1 MLRYGETSDSLLSDR
16 RKYSLSFYR
25 FRENE
30 TIERIIEMKKYQRK
44 NSTYYIGALFF
55 ILISTIFAVVLQFFK
70 GDVLDYAIAG
80 DAGTTLKYAVLL
92 IGFILGEVL
101 LYYCYKRLSARFS
114 VGCTRL
120 LKHDIFE
127 SIIQQD
133 YVTYKEKQQG
143 EYVAK
148 YTNEADMIKSRY
160 FQMLPLFWEILLK
173 IIFVSLALFILDW
186 RIALITILLLT
197 TPLYVPKLIEKRL
210 QKAQTEYLKAVE
222 ENLAKVNDWLSG
234 FEIIKNFSIE
244 RQILL
249 SFDESNTLSMDKLFR
264 DTILGAAAQLITTLI
279 SYLSYF
285 IVLACSTWLVLSG
298 EFSAGDFFVAIG
310 MIDQLS
316 YPLISLA
323 EIIRQLIAIKPS
335 CTAMEQFVSQ
345 SKKDTDAKSLACIE
359 KEICYDGVSFGYTD
373 DRSLLQGF
381 SFTAEK
387 GKKYLIKG
395 SSGCGKTTAINLL
408 LRYYDVTS
416 GKITIDGVP
425 ISEYDTTYAAI
436 TVVRQEAILF
446 HDTLRNNLTMYGDAS
461 DDKLMETLKNLGLD
475 RFANLQSLDTIIT
488 ENGANLSGGEKKRI
502 CLARALLRDTSVL
515 ILDEPLANLDESTA
529 KKIEDLL
536 LSISG
541 KLLLVVSHQFTEDK
555 LCLFDDVIVLGT
567 QLK

>member
-1 MLRYGETSDSLLSDR
+1 
-16 RKYSLSFYR
+16 
-25 FRENE
+25 
-30 TIERIIEMKKYQRK
+30 MKKYQRK
-44 NSTYYIGALFF
+44 NSAYYIGALVF
-55 ILISTIFAVVLQFFK
+55 IFISTVFAVVLQFFK
-70 GDVLDYAIAG
+70 GDVLDCAIAG

-92 IGFILGEVL
+92 IGFIIGEVL

-127 SIIQQD
+127 SIIRQD
-133 YVTYKEKQQG
+133 YVTYKEKPQG

-210 QKAQTEYLKAVE
+210 QKAQTEYLKTVE

-249 SFDESNTLSMDKLFR
+249 RFDESNTLSMDKLLC
-264 DTILGAAAQLITTLI
+264 DTILGATAQLITTLI

-285 IVLACSTWLVLSG
+285 IVLACSIWLVLSR

-323 EIIRQLIAIKPS
+323 EIIRQFIAIRPS
-335 CTAMEQFVSQ
+335 CRALERFVLQ
-345 SKKDTDAKSLACIE
+345 SKKDADGKSLSGIE
-359 KEICYDGVSFGYTD
+359 KEIRYDSVSFGYTD
-373 DRSLLQGF
+373 DRLLLQDF
-381 SFTAEK
+381 NFRLEK

-395 SSGCGKTTAINLL
+395 PSGCGKTTAVNLI
-408 LRYYDVTS
+408 LRYFDVTS

-425 ISEYDTTYAAI
+425 IAEYDTTYSAI
-436 TVVRQEAILF
+436 TVVRQEAVLF
-446 HDTLRNNLTMYGDAS
+446 HDTLRNNLTMYSDMS
-461 DDKLMETLKNLGLD
+461 DDKLIKMLKSLSLD
-475 RFANLQSLDTIIT
+475 RFANSQSLDTVIT

-502 CLARALLRDTSVL
+502 CLARALLRDTGVL

-529 KKIEDLL
+529 KRIEDLL

-541 KLLLVVSHQFTEDK
+541 KLLLVVSHQFSGEK
-555 LCLFDDVIVLGT
+555 LFLFDDVIVLRS
-567 QLK
+567 Q

>member
-1 MLRYGETSDSLLSDR
+1 
-16 RKYSLSFYR
+16 
-25 FRENE
+25 
-30 TIERIIEMKKYQRK
+30 MKKYQRK
-44 NSTYYIGALFF
+44 NSVYYIGALVF
-55 ILISTIFAVVLQFFK
+55 ILISTVFAVVLQFFK

-80 DAGTTLKYAVLL
+80 DVGTTFRYAALL

-101 LYYCYKRLSARFS
+101 FYYGYRRFSARFS

-127 SIIQQD
+127 SIIRQD
-133 YVTYKEKQQG
+133 YVIYKEKQQG

-160 FQMLPLFWEILLK
+160 FQMKPLFWEILLK
-173 IIFVSLALFILDW
+173 IIFVSLALFLLDW

-210 QKAQTEYLKAVE
+210 QKAQTEYLKAVG

-244 RQILL
+244 RKILL
-249 SFDESNTLSMDKLFR
+249 KFDESNTISMEKLLR

-285 IVLACSTWLVLSG
+285 IVLACSAWLVLSG

-323 EIIRQLIAIKPS
+323 EIIRQLIAVKPS
-335 CTAMEQFVSQ
+335 CAAMEQFVVQ
-345 SKKDTDAKSLACIE
+345 NNVGANTKSLSCIE
-359 KEICYDGVSFGYTD
+359 REICYDSVSFGYTD
-373 DRSLLQGF
+373 DRLLLKDF
-381 SFTAEK
+381 CFTAEK

-395 SSGCGKTTAINLL
+395 PSGCGKTTAINLL
-408 LRYYDVTS
+408 LRYYNVSD
-416 GKITIDGVP
+416 GKIMIDGVP
-425 ISEYDTTYAAI
+425 ISEYGATYPAI
-436 TVVRQEAILF
+436 TVVRQEAVLF
-446 HDTLRNNLTMYGDAS
+446 HDTLKNNLTMYGEVS
-461 DDKLMETLKNLGLD
+461 DDRLIKMLRSLGLG
-475 RFANLQSLDTIIT
+475 RFANLQSLDTVIT

-502 CLARALLRDTSVL
+502 CLARALLRNTDVL

-536 LSISG
+536 LSVSG
-541 KLLLVVSHQFTEDK
+541 KLLLVVSHQFSEEK
-555 LCLFDDVIVLGT
+555 LSLFDEVIVLEKNKERIK
-567 QLK
+567 L